1 MNLVISSA
9 KKKNL
14 NFTVLLNAANFFQM
28 DVLIETLVR
37 IIAKKYAKEKLSV
50 ICQEIYC
57 SANFAEKNDIN
68 SCLNVPYELAMKIF
82 YNIMY
87 FRLFFDR
94 SNVNL
99 PYVTEFFFTE
109 PIYLAKFKNSLEFDY
124 FVFLYLIENNT
135 ISFKDLYRN
144 NNILFIAYDVDLRA
158 D

>member
-57 SANFAEKNDIN
+57 SANFAEKNDI
-68 SCLNVPYELAMKIF
+68 C
-82 YNIMY
+82 
-87 FRLFFDR
+87 
-94 SNVNL
+94 
-99 PYVTEFFFTE
+99 
-109 PIYLAKFKNSLEFDY
+109 
-124 FVFLYLIENNT
+124 
-135 ISFKDLYRN
+135 
-144 NNILFIAYDVDLRA
+144 
-158 D
+158 